1 MLSQLVVDT
10 EIKYGKMQNSI
21 ANYGYRI
28 KVIILNNINKI
39 MVIET
44 RR

>member
-21 ANYGYRI
+21 GNYGYRI
-28 KVIILNNINKI
+28 KVIILNNIK
-39 MVIET
+39 
-44 RR
+44 